1 MITTLRCWSTFLT
14 VAILFAF
21 QFPLDEASAQRNRRG
36 HHGGGWD
43 FVAKK
48 YDADKNGSVTAEEYT
63 RGAEGFKS
71 LDHNGDGLLD
81 KSDWETGTHRYGR
94 DGNGPDVGDVAP
106 DFALTEIGDK
116 SKTVTLSDFAGKQP
130 VALIFGSCT

>member
-1 MITTLRCWSTFLT
+1 MITTFRCWSVFLV
-14 VAILFAF
+14 VAVWFAF
-21 QFPLDEASAQRNRRG
+21 HFPLDEVSAQRNSRGRRG
-36 HHGGGWD
+36 SGWD

-48 YDADKNGSVTAEEYT
+48 YDADENGSVTAQEYT

-81 KSDWETGTHRYGR
+81 RSDWETISHRHGR
-94 DGNGPDVGDVAP
+94 DGKGPEVGDVAP
-106 DFALTEIGDK
+106 DFALSEIRDK
-116 SKTVTLSDFAGKQP
+116 NQTVTLSKFAGKQP